1 LRGRDIKIPLILT
14 LYGVLLLA
22 LLPLLIRATTKLGSY
37 MESYITSL
45 GSSLLSLAIIG
56 LATIGALYMWLKT
69 ARWLISKKC
78 ENRVNEGSNQV

>member
-1 LRGRDIKIPLILT
+1 
-14 LYGVLLLA
+14 
-22 LLPLLIRATTKLGSY
+22 
-37 MESYITSL
+37 M